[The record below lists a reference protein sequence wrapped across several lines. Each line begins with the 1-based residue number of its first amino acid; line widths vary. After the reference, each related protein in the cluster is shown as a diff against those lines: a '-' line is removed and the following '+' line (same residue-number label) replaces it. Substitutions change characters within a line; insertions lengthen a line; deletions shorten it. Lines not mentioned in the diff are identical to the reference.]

1 MGTHITIFEAIAV
14 GGIVITGYVFC
25 KTIYQ
30 VYFKNPK
37 SK

>member
-1 MGTHITIFEAIAV
+1 MGTHITIFEAVIIS
-14 GGIVITGYVFC
+14 GISIIGYALL

-30 VYFKNPK
+30 TLK

>member
-1 MGTHITIFEAIAV
+1 MGTHITIFEAVIIS
-14 GGIVITGYVFC
+14 GISIIGYALV

-30 VYFKNPK
+30 TLK

>member
-1 MGTHITIFEAIAV
+1 MSYGTHITIFEAILV
-14 GGIVITGYVFC
+14 SGVSIIGYALV

-30 VYFKNPK
+30 TLK

>member
-1 MGTHITIFEAIAV
+1 MTFGTHISILEFIIISGVTII
-14 GGIVITGYVFC
+14 GYALV

-30 VYFKNPK
+30 TLK

>member
-1 MGTHITIFEAIAV
+1 MGTHITIFEAILIS
-14 GGIVITGYVFC
+14 GISIIGYALI

-30 VYFKNPK
+30 TLK